1 VNKSPL
7 IFVGVLFALS
17 LSWWGMVYGPASQVN
32 NLSPELGAGDPLR
45 PRVGLAKQGEQV
57 YRENGCYY
65 CHTRAATGG
74 SFGYEIQ
81 ITQLG
86 DDRQLNAEAVDQHD
100 KKYSRETVFQKAYS
114 YKAVA
119 KAADALKQEQDKEP
133 EERDQKKIQDAN
145 ATLISAIGLSNDI
158 SRGAEEGVNLKAYGV
173 SGVSFEK
180 DLLAQLGLPAE
191 MNANQARLVKE
202 ASFPVT
208 DGSQSWKDIEGTIQ
222 TLKDK
227 AGAQYK
233 LQPVAKEW
241 PDVQKGA
248 GRQSVS
254 RDFLFDEHV
263 MIGVMRFGPDLS
275 NIGRNIL
282 FEEKNG
288 KEVANNPEEQVIE
301 DNKIYK
307 HLYDPQ
313 WNGQSSHMP
322 PFRYLFKE
330 RKLGE
335 NERVQ
340 SGEIEVEKEDSY
352 RVAITPTAK
361 ARALLAYMKS
371 LRNDKPLPEAP
382 LVRRKQASAK

>member
-1 VNKSPL
+1 MNKSPW
-7 IFVGVLFALS
+7 IFLGVLFALS
-17 LSWWGMVYGPASQVN
+17 LSWWGMVYGPASQAN

-74 SFGYEIQ
+74 TFGYEIQ

-86 DDRQLNAEAVDQHD
+86 DDRQLNAEAVDQHG
-100 KKYSRETVFQKAYS
+100 KYSEKSVFQKAYS

-119 KAADALKQEQDKEP
+119 KAADALKAEQDKKP
-133 EERDQKKIQDAN
+133 EEWDEEKIQDAN

-158 SRGAEEGVNLKAYGV
+158 FRGEAEDVNLVAYGV
-173 SGVSFEK
+173 SGVNFEK
-180 DLLAQLGLPAE
+180 DLLSQLGLPAE
-191 MNANQARLVKE
+191 MNTNQVQLVKE
-202 ASFPVT
+202 AIFPVT
-208 DGSQSWKDIEGTIQ
+208 DGSQNWEDIEGTIQ
-222 TLKDK
+222 KLKDK

-233 LQPVAKEW
+233 LKPVAKEW
-241 PDVQKGA
+241 PDIQKGA

-263 MIGVMRFGPDLS
+263 MVGVMRLGPDLS
-275 NIGRNIL
+275 SQGSFIAPL
-282 FEEKNG
+282 DKKNG
-288 KEVANNPEEQVIE
+288 FPVNTLEA
-301 DNKIYK
+301 DNKFYK

-313 WNGQSSHMP
+313 WDGQSSHMP

-330 RKLGE
+330 RILGK
-335 NERVQ
+335 NEQVV
-340 SGEIEVEKEDSY
+340 SGEIEVEKKDSY

-361 ARALLAYMKS
+361 ARALLEYMKS
-371 LRNDKPLPEAP
+371 LRNDKELPEAP
-382 LVRRKQASAK
+382 LVRRKQASAE